1 MTTCR
6 RVAAFLSALILL
18 SVAASAQDATTSSTS
33 VDFQQHKF
41 FDRQN
46 SLLFGTHV
54 GLAATDFALT
64 HRNLASGGTE
74 LNPIARPFTDLGTPG
89 EVLFFAGSTAVSIG
103 TSYLLHRTHHH
114 SLERWVARY
123 GVAESG
129 AAVAFDLAQGSAAS
143 TSAANRQ
150 IGFRVQLLR
159 R

>member
-1 MTTCR
+1 MTTRR
-6 RVAAFLSALILL
+6 RVAAFISVLIFLP
-18 SVAASAQDATTSSTS
+18 VAALAQEAATPSTS

-46 SLLFGTHV
+46 SILFGAHV
-54 GLAATDFALT
+54 GFAATDFALT
-64 HRNLASGGTE
+64 HRNLASGGKE

-103 TSYLLHRTHHH
+103 TSYLLHKTHHH

-129 AAVAFDLAQGSAAS
+129 AAVAFDLSQGSPAS
-143 TSAANRQ
+143 TTTASRQ
-150 IGFRVQLLR
+150 IGFRVQLVR

>member
-6 RVAAFLSALILL
+6 RVAVVTSTFLFLAVSA
-18 SVAASAQDATTSSTS
+18 VAQQAANPAST

-41 FDRQN
+41 WDRQN
-46 SLLFGTHV
+46 TLLFAAHA

-64 HRNLASGGTE
+64 HRNLSSGGKE
-74 LNPIARPFTDLGTPG
+74 LNPIARPFTDMGTPG
-89 EVLFFAGSTAVSIG
+89 EVLFFAGTTAMSIG
-103 TSYLLHRTHHH
+103 TSYLLHKTQHH

-129 AAVAFDLAQGSAAS
+129 AAVAFDLAQGSPGPATAPK
-143 TSAANRQ
+143 
-150 IGFRVQLLR
+150 IGLRVQLMR

>member
-6 RVAAFLSALILL
+6 RVAAFISVLILL
-18 SVAASAQDATTSSTS
+18 LCVAASAQEATTPS

-46 SLLFGTHV
+46 SLLFGAHV

-64 HRNLASGGTE
+64 HRNLASGGKE

-89 EVLFFAGSTAVSIG
+89 EVLFFAGSTAISIG

-129 AAVAFDLAQGSAAS
+129 TAVAFDLAQGSPAS
-143 TSAANRQ
+143 TTTASRQ
-150 IGFRVQLLR
+150 IGFRVQLMR

>member
-6 RVAAFLSALILL
+6 RVAAFISALVLL
-18 SVAASAQDATTSSTS
+18 SIAASGQDATSSTS

-46 SLLFGTHV
+46 SLLFGAHV

-64 HRNLASGGTE
+64 HRNLASGGKE

-89 EVLFFAGSTAVSIG
+89 EVLFFAGSTAISVG
-103 TSYLLHRTHHH
+103 TSYLLHKTHHH

-129 AAVAFDLAQGSAAS
+129 AAVAFDLSQGSPTS
-143 TSAANRQ
+143 TTSANRQ